1 MRTVPYHAPAAQ
13 DPIRIASRRPRFDWA
28 PWLIVPVFWVVVLP
42 LIILALR

>member
-1 MRTVPYHAPAAQ
+1 MRTVPYHTRPL

-28 PWLIVPVFWVVVLP
+28 LWLIVPVFWLVVLP